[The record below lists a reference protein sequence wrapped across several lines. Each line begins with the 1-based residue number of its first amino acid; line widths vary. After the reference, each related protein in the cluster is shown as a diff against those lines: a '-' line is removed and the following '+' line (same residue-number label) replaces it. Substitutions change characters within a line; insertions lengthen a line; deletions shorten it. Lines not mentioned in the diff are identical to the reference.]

1 MVRYKWWFYFSSFY
15 KRCLRLLLHLISPIF
30 KNRSNAILHPHTLR
44 QWLIDIPIYVLDI
57 IAFPELIETIFAL
70 TKWNSIRPL
79 DEDEKCEAYNIF
91 GEHLLLD
98 PICIDRNA
106 KIGTQ
111 SYARAYVSFNTVNYR
126 KQISMQMLIHE
137 LVHVWQ
143 YQKYGS
149 VYIRHALT
157 EHKSIADPYDFGGL
171 DALYFDMVKGK
182 KLNEYGIEQQAEIIE
197 TYYAAL
203 GLRHVSSLQ
212 LATLKYFRDQ
222 LG

>member
-1 MVRYKWWFYFSSFY
+1 MLKYKWQFYFLSFGTRC
-15 KRCLRLLLHLISPIF
+15 KRLYLHVVSPF
-30 KNRSNAILHPHTLR
+30 VAITPNQILPSKTILN
-44 QWLIDIPIYVLDI
+44 WMMDLPIYVLDI
-57 IAFPELIETIFAL
+57 VAFPEITETLFAISK
-70 TKWNSIRPL
+70 TKSIRAL
-79 DEDEKCEAYNIF
+79 DTREKEEATKIF
-91 GEHLLLD
+91 ESSLILA

-106 KIGTQ
+106 KIGTG

-126 KQISMQMLIHE
+126 KQISMQTLIHE

-157 EHKSIADPYDFGGL
+157 EHKSIANPYDFGGL

-222 LG
+222 L